1 MLGLKTTITKNI
13 ERCLSEFVYETT
25 LCLLGEL
32 FASSKSALTDLA
44 NYVQRLKKRMNDLK
58 VTLTRLTTMSISTA
72 ATG

>member
-13 ERCLSEFVYETT
+13 ERCLPEFVYETT

-58 VTLTRLTTMSISTA
+58 VTLTRL
-72 ATG
+72 